1 MIYSQVIWPIVAALW
16 GAFGYIEAPSIRNVR
31 AVNDQQAV
39 FLERYMQ
46 DKEVL
51 KAFSPDE
58 LRTWVSKDADELN
71 GILKQ
76 EGFGIQLNP
85 FRPTE
90 FGVVSIL
97 DVMMKWLHEG
107 QRSSIIR
114 TQGASEGGARYEAF
128 ELKDGFYVGQ
138 LEGYAHPIITI
149 KTKNEDGALGKDS
162 VHLTVADE
170 ALGGDKLWEKILKLR
185 MLERK
190 EIEEYTHVVIPMI
203 DYDQSFKLDWLLGL
217 NVGGWFI
224 SQALQ
229 QTKFKMNDKGAR
241 VKSAVAIAMMRS
253 AMPMPSNKLI
263 IDKPFYLWIEREG
276 VPYPIFTGYLDEQ
289 FWKEPKNLDL

>member
-1 MIYSQVIWPIVAALW
+1 MVYSHVIWPIVAALW
-16 GAFGYIEAPSIRNVR
+16 GAFGYIGVPSVQDVR
-31 AVNDQQAV
+31 PFNEQQKI

-46 DKEVL
+46 DKNAL
-51 KAFSPDE
+51 KAFSSDE
-58 LRTWVSKDADELN
+58 LRTWVSMDADELN
-71 GILKQ
+71 AILRK
-76 EGFGIQLNP
+76 EGFGIQLDS

-107 QRSSIIR
+107 QRSSITVETKEAEPIR
-114 TQGASEGGARYEAF
+114 YDAF
-128 ELKDGFYVGQ
+128 ELKNGFAVGK
-138 LEGYAHPIITI
+138 LSGYAHPIVTI
-149 KTKNEDGALGKDS
+149 KTKNEDGTPGKDL
-162 VHLTVADE
+162 VHLAVADE
-170 ALGGDKLWEKILKLR
+170 ALGGDQLWEKILKLR
-185 MLERK
+185 SLERK
-190 EIEEYTHVVIPMI
+190 EVEEYTHAVIPMI
-203 DYDQSFKLDWLLGL
+203 DYDQSFKLDWLLNL
-217 NVGGWFI
+217 NVNGWFI

-276 VPYPIFTGYLDEQ
+276 VPYPVFTGYLDEQ
-289 FWKEPKNLDL
+289 FWKDPKGLEL